1 MFSSRGGGHGGRG
14 GGGGGSGGGSAAVAK
29 LLENNSITCHYEVG
43 RYVGSGGPEGVW
55 RLHEA
60 RARSDGK
67 VSVGF
72 EKLWERWPKMIGVHP
87 VRYASCN
94 FQYFKAYGL
103 PRTCTRAE
111 INVCKM

>member
-14 GGGGGSGGGSAAVAK
+14 GGGGAGGGGSSAAVAK

-43 RYVGSGGPEGVW
+43 KYVGSGGPEGVW

-67 VSVGF
+67 VSSEGF
-72 EKLWERWPKMIGVHP
+72 EKQLWER
-87 VRYASCN
+87 
-94 FQYFKAYGL
+94 
-103 PRTCTRAE
+103 
-111 INVCKM
+111 

>member
-1 MFSSRGGGHGGRG
+1 MVVRNLTMFSSRGGGHGGRG

-72 EKLWERWPKMIGVHP
+72 EKPWKGWPKII
-87 VRYASCN
+87 
-94 FQYFKAYGL
+94 Q
-103 PRTCTRAE
+103 RAPLGQTS
-111 INVCKM
+111 NT